1 MHNKKGMLTVAATA
15 LAVAFLTT
23 VFYVTPVGKRVY
35 AYILDKHDPGAQ
47 YLKFMQIESLI
58 DNNYMGDFNKKQ
70 LSENAIGAYVDSI
83 GDDYTT
89 YLNTDSYSSM
99 KKTLDGEYDG
109 IGISI
114 SAKDGIIKIVSVKQN
129 SPADAAGILKGD
141 ILVGVNGKEFNG
153 ESAAEAISEIQ
164 SVKNGDK
171 VKITVERDGEKYEM
185 LVEKK
190 NIEMEYISSKMI
202 DSEIGYIRIKTFG
215 NNVEDDF
222 KKNVENLKKS
232 GMKMLIIDLRSNPGG
247 LLDQAVKI
255 ADYLM
260 PEGVITTVKEANGS
274 TEEYKSDKNELDM
287 KMCVLINSESAS
299 ASEILSGALRDSKK
313 AVLVGKNSYGKGIV
327 QSIFDLS
334 DGSALRV
341 TVAKYYTPSGE
352 CIHKKGIAPDY
363 DVDLPEGETI
373 SDFELDLKNDTQ
385 LNKAVEV
392 LKEK

>member
-35 AYILDKHDPGAQ
+35 AYILDKQNPGAQ
-47 YLKFMQIESLI
+47 YLKFTQIESLI

-70 LSENAIGAYVDSI
+70 LSENAIGAYVASI

-114 SAKDGIIKIVSVKQN
+114 SVKDGIIEIVSVKQN
-129 SPADAAGILKGD
+129 SPADAVGILKGD
-141 ILVGVNGKEFNG
+141 ILVGVNGKEFDGN
-153 ESAAEAISEIQ
+153 SAAEAISEIQ

-171 VKITVERDGEKYEM
+171 VKITVERDGEKHEM

-190 NIEMEYISSKMI
+190 NIDMEYISSKMI

-215 NNVEDDF
+215 NKVADDF
-222 KKNVENLKKS
+222 EENVENLKKS

-299 ASEILSGALRDSKK
+299 ASEILSGALRDIKK

-373 SDFELDLKNDTQ
+373 SSFELDLKNDTQ